1 MTSPVVTFSRAI
13 PWLGNGSQMTRMG
26 RLFGRA
32 SQHGCSS
39 GQILLQ
45 IEGLWKRSPVKRMMG
60 TIIAIV
66 YC

>member
-1 MTSPVVTFSRAI
+1 MTSPVVSFSRAI
-13 PWLGNGSQMTRMG
+13 SLPGNGSQMTRMH

-32 SQHGCSS
+32 LQRGCSS

-45 IEGLWKRSPVKRMMG
+45 IEGFWEGSPVKRMMG